1 MGSIDRYELQT
12 GHRGTPFFLLIL
24 TAGKSSGWGGA
35 GEVRVGGVVEGGGEK
50 KVGPAINFFSR
61 LRDGKDKHLF
71 NYLCI
76 RILIDES

>member
-35 GEVRVGGVVEGGGEK
+35 GEVRVGGEK

>member
-35 GEVRVGGVVEGGGEK
+35 GEVRVGGVWGGGR
-50 KVGPAINFFSR
+50 R
-61 LRDGKDKHLF
+61 LGLPSISSPDSGMAKTST
-71 NYLCI
+71 C
-76 RILIDES
+76 LITFA

>member
-35 GEVRVGGVVEGGGEK
+35 GEVRVGVVEGGGGGEGWACHQFLLQTPGWQRQAL
-50 KVGPAINFFSR
+50 V
-61 LRDGKDKHLF
+61 
-71 NYLCI
+71 
-76 RILIDES
+76 

>member
-35 GEVRVGGVVEGGGEK
+35 GEVRGAGGEK

-76 RILIDES
+76 RILIDEP

>member
-24 TAGKSSGWGGA
+24 TAGKSSRWGKRRSGWWRAERREERKA
-35 GEVRVGGVVEGGGEK
+35 G
-50 KVGPAINFFSR
+50 PTINFFSR
-61 LRDGKDKHLF
+61 LLDGKDKHLF

-76 RILIDES
+76 RILIDEP

>member
-35 GEVRVGGVVEGGGEK
+35 GEVRVGVVEGGGERRL
-50 KVGPAINFFSR
+50 GLPSISSPDSR
-61 LRDGKDKHLF
+61 MAKTST
-71 NYLCI
+71 C
-76 RILIDES
+76 LITFA